1 MLLGGRLLRLG
12 AGSCFRRAALL
23 TCGRFRRRS
32 VLLGSGLGRGTLLRL
47 LPGSAFGRGPLLRL
61 LPGSALGRGTLLR
74 LLPGSALG
82 RGTLLRALAAGQ
94 RLRGPLLRLLTENF
108 LLLSALLHELLL
120 RTRSA
125 GGMRGR
131 RSRVRRGCGL
141 AG

>member
-12 AGSCFRRAALL
+12 AGSGFRRAALLRLLRLGAGSGFRRAALLRLL

-32 VLLGSGLGRGTLLRL
+32 LLLGSGLGRGTLLRL
-47 LPGSAFGRGPLLRL
+47 LPGSGFG
-61 LPGSALGRGTLLR
+61 
-74 LLPGSALG
+74 
-82 RGTLLRALAAGQ
+82 
-94 RLRGPLLRLLTENF
+94 RGPLLRLLTENF

-131 RSRVRRGCGL
+131 RSQVRRGCSL

>member
-12 AGSCFRRAALL
+12 AGGGFCRGALLRLLRLGAGSGFRRAALLRLL

-32 VLLGSGLGRGTLLRL
+32 LLLGSGLGRGTLLRL
-47 LPGSAFGRGPLLRL
+47 LPGSGFG
-61 LPGSALGRGTLLR
+61 
-74 LLPGSALG
+74 
-82 RGTLLRALAAGQ
+82 
-94 RLRGPLLRLLTENF
+94 RGPLLRLLTENF
-108 LLLSALLHELLL
+108 LLLIALLHELLL

-131 RSRVRRGCGL
+131 RSQVRRGCSL

>member
-74 LLPGSALG
+74 LLPGSG
-82 RGTLLRALAAGQ
+82 FG
-94 RLRGPLLRLLTENF
+94 RGPLLRLLTENF